1 MFDEL
6 KKYKRSGHFFF
17 KSSDNLSVVC
27 NAPKDCSGL
36 YLIYALE
43 RKKVNLIYIGI
54 SGRQGVDGNI
64 IHRQDG
70 LRGRFLKG
78 KQFGALRKITW
89 PQQMKLEGIEALD
102 IYWNVT
108 YDGNNKDFPKV
119 LEDEL
124 LLKYKSLY
132 GELPR
137 WNKK

>member
-17 KSSDNLSVVC
+17 KSSDNLSMVC
-27 NAPKDCSGL
+27 NAPNDCSGL
-36 YLIYALE
+36 YLVYALE
-43 RKKVNLIYIGI
+43 RQKVNLIYIGI

-70 LRGRFLKG
+70 LRGRFLTG
-78 KQFGALRKITW
+78 KQFGALRKISW

-102 IYWNVT
+102 VYWYVT
-108 YDGNNKDFPKV
+108 YDGNDKDFPKK

-124 LLKYKSLY
+124 LMKHKSLY
-132 GELPR
+132 GVLPR
-137 WNKK
+137 WNRK